1 MRRYDEATF
10 PSSPWLQ
17 STPHVRIVTDSTATI
32 LPSHAQALGI
42 LVVPNRIIV
51 QGRVYRD
58 GVDINAAEFY
68 RQFPRIGRSVVT
80 EPASAE
86 DLYST
91 YQWAF
96 SQGATAIVSI
106 HASRR
111 VSLVYSHA
119 QAAREALT
127 PAPIDVIDS
136 QFVGV
141 GMWPAVIRAAR
152 LASTGASPQAI
163 LDGVATVLARTRL
176 YALLESLDYM
186 RRGGRSPRAVQ
197 LFGRALNAYPILSYQ
212 NGEVVPVDNVRTRP
226 RAVQRM
232 CQLAFGQGAV
242 EEMLVC
248 GTSVEWIAQM
258 EAALA
263 QQYHGT
269 IQKTWLSPT
278 IGVHTG
284 PSVSIGVVYARS
296 SDN

>member
-1 MRRYDEATF
+1 MRRYAEGTL

-17 STPHVRIVTDSTATI
+17 SPSHVRIVTDSTATI

-42 LVVPNRIIV
+42 LVVPNRILLE
-51 QGRVYRD
+51 GRVYRD
-58 GVDINAAEFY
+58 GVDVTAAEFY
-68 RQFPRIGRSVVT
+68 RQFPLIGRSVVT

-86 DLYST
+86 DLFAT

-96 SQGATAIVSI
+96 AQGASAIVSI

-119 QAAREALT
+119 LAAREALAS
-127 PAPIDVIDS
+127 APITVIDS

-152 LASTGASPQAI
+152 LASMGASPQAVQE
-163 LDGVATVLARTRL
+163 GVVAVLARTRL
-176 YALLESLDYM
+176 YSLLESLDYV

-197 LFGRALNAYPILSYQ
+197 LFGRILNAYPILSYQ
-212 NGEVVPVDNVRTRP
+212 DGEAVPVDAVRTRP
-226 RAVQRM
+226 RALQRM
-232 CQLAFGQGAV
+232 CQLAFGQEEV

-263 QQYHGT
+263 QQYHGP
-269 IQKTWLSPT
+269 IEKTWLSPT

-284 PSVSIGVVYARS
+284 PSVSLGVVYARNS
-296 SDN
+296 GN